1 MSQSCRA
8 CTLDDTNGMVQVGA
22 NAGIIGMTKEH
33 LGLALSLGIPVLVVI
48 TKIDMCPPNILE
60 STIKQLIKI
69 LKSPGCR
76 KIPMFIKS
84 NEDVVVTA
92 VSENGS
98 LTCNRTLV
106 DLLISSVG
114 QANFVSE
121 RLCPIFQISNVTG
134 EGLSLVRNF
143 LNILPSQSKYDS
155 SLPFEYQITDTFA
168 VPFVGTVVSGVVIS
182 GVTHIGDNLLL
193 GPDSLG
199 HFIPTTV
206 KGIQRKR
213 VNVPAA
219 SAGQGVTLALKRI
232 RRSQIRKG
240 MVMLS
245 HEKDAPMPKACRQF
259 EAEVL
264 ILYHSTTIGQKYQ
277 AMVHCGSVRQTARI
291 VKLDQTVLRTGDR
304 ATVVSICKM

>member
-1 MSQSCRA
+1 
-8 CTLDDTNGMVQVGA
+8 
-22 NAGIIGMTKEH
+22 
-33 LGLALSLGIPVLVVI
+33 
-48 TKIDMCPPNILE
+48 
-60 STIKQLIKI
+60 
-69 LKSPGCR
+69 
-76 KIPMFIKS
+76 MFIKS